1 MEGSTK
7 YATFFLI
14 FSIVFTYY
22 SYALAFS
29 GVAENRWDIT
39 LSYDEILG
47 AGIMLG
53 EAADLN
59 LTYGS
64 GWQYF
69 TVNNTDIRVEWTY
82 IVIYGDHFR
91 FQTHVKFF
99 GIDIAW
105 TEMQIR
111 DYGTSIFNSSLVVE
125 WNNQT
130 KWSRFKAKN
139 GYEIF
144 FTDPSPD
151 APGEGNITRAVYEDG
166 IVTVTV
172 AESVTFSDD
181 VNLMTFVSWYA
192 GTITGTKNYG
202 LPSVFN
208 VVLQVI
214 SVLSLLSVIILAKE
228 MIRL

>member
-29 GVAENRWDIT
+29 TVPESRWDLT
-39 LSYDEILG
+39 LDYDQVFA

-53 EAADLN
+53 EADELN

-69 TVNNTDIRVEWTY
+69 DHNNTEIRVKWDY
-82 IVIYGDHFR
+82 NVILGYHIR
-91 FQTHVKFF
+91 FDSHVKIFN
-99 GIDIAW
+99 IAITW
-105 TEMQIR
+105 VSMEIR
-111 DYGTSIFNSSLVVE
+111 DYGEYLYNSSLVIEYDNVTE
-125 WNNQT
+125 WSQ
-130 KWSRFKAKN
+130 FKFKN
-139 GYEIF
+139 GYELF
-144 FTDPSPD
+144 FVDP
-151 APGEGNITRAVYEDG
+151 ELENNMTRAVYEDG
-166 IVTVTV
+166 IVLVTV
-172 AESVTFSDD
+172 AESISFKDD
-181 VNLMTFVSWYA
+181 VNLMTFVSWYT
-192 GTITGTKNYG
+192 GTITGTNSYG

-208 VVLQVI
+208 VILQVI

-228 MIRL
+228 MISL

>member
-29 GVAENRWDIT
+29 AGDMGRWDIT
-39 LSYDEILG
+39 LSYDQILT

-53 EAADLN
+53 EADDLN
-59 LTYGS
+59 ISYG
-64 GWQYF
+64 GVGTVWHYF
-69 TVNNTDIRVEWTY
+69 TINNTDIRVEWSW
-82 IVIYGDHFR
+82 IVSVGDHFR
-91 FQTHVKFF
+91 FQTHVTFF
-99 GIDIAW
+99 GLASAW
-105 TEMQIR
+105 TEMGFR
-111 DYGTSIFNSSLVVE
+111 DYGTEIYNSSVIIE

-139 GYEIF
+139 GYEVF
-144 FTDPSPD
+144 FTDP
-151 APGEGNITRAVYEDG
+151 EQEHNITRAIYEDG
-166 IVTVTV
+166 TVTITV
-172 AESVTFSDD
+172 AESMSFDDD

-192 GTITGTKNYG
+192 GMITGTKSYG

-208 VVLQVI
+208 IVLQVI
-214 SVLSLLSVIILAKE
+214 SVLSLLSVVILAKE
-228 MIRL
+228 MISL